1 MENKFNKLFAVF
13 VLAAILSTIVY
24 IAQPNETGDDIQI
37 SYGTALYAIN
47 VSDDRELIGAS
58 TDAFIGKVIEQVG
71 NSTEPYVRTH
81 FSVEVL
87 ETIKGDVSG
96 KVIVNQKGGFQT
108 INDDTFLLL
117 TEGDELLQ
125 PGETYFFCTKGN
137 DERGYTFIPVY
148 GNILIK
154 TEEDYQ
160 NTMKRFQKALA
171 EEIPEKLPDK
181 REQQE

>member
-13 VLAAILSTIVY
+13 ILAALSTAVY
-24 IAQPNETGDDIQI
+24 ITQSNETDNDIRIAYGD
-37 SYGTALYAIN
+37 ALYAIN
-47 VSDDRELIGAS
+47 VSDDRELIGAA
-58 TDAFIGKVIEQVG
+58 TDVFVGKVIEQVG
-71 NSTEPYVRTH
+71 TSTEPYVRTH
-81 FSVEVL
+81 FRVEIL

-96 KVIVNQKGGFQT
+96 KVIVNQRGGFQT
-108 INDDTFLLL
+108 INGDTVLLL

-125 PGETYFFCTKGN
+125 QGETYFFSTKGN

-171 EEIPEKLPDK
+171 EEIPEKLPEK
-181 REQQE
+181 REQ